1 MALKSLQLE
10 GKSIK
15 ELEQSTRER
24 INKVY
29 DNAIILL
36 VISGIL
42 TPIFLALKMIEILL
56 AFYLFMIVGVMIIW
70 GAVII
75 EVLYLLLLTETAKT
89 GYIEGIYKTLRG
101 VEEIE
106 KEEK

>member
-89 GYIEGIYKTLRG
+89 GYIEGIYKMLRG

-106 KEEK
+106 KEGK